1 MEEPLFGPEDEVDEM
16 KPFLPGRL
24 PGILLLKRI
33 LLPAGWWLLR
43 ASGESILAIQA
54 YGAGKVAYW
63 GSPND
68 WRRSLRDEDGNREF
82 DRFWQAL
89 AQWLGSGGEER
100 LKVAEPATE
109 LVKGRKHPAS

>member
-1 MEEPLFGPEDEVDEM
+1 MVVV
-16 KPFLPGRL
+16 
-24 PGILLLKRI
+24 
-33 LLPAGWWLLR
+33 R

-89 AQWLGSGGEER
+89 TQWLGSGGEER
-100 LKVAEPATE
+100 LKVAEPPTE
-109 LVKGRKHPAS
+109 LLKGTEAPLQVEVLGSDFEPAVDAMVEAEISVRWICSKISSA